1 MNKVSPGAARRHAP
15 PADGSSTVAKIAANG
30 SAHPWRPAVAKLQAA
45 IVPIAYAGTDK
56 RTDRQTDRAIP
67 ECLLGWEH
75 NNAANICEDMFK
87 NK

>member
-1 MNKVSPGAARRHAP
+1 MPPP

-67 ECLLGWEH
+67 ECPLGWGH
-75 NNAANICEDMFK
+75 NNAANICEDMFE